1 MNKNSSQAMFELTD
15 TSKSVYSAT
24 LNISWI
30 DDLDPCAQSCS

>member
-1 MNKNSSQAMFELTD
+1 MNKNSQAMFELND

-30 DDLDPCAQSCS
+30 DDLDHRAPDT